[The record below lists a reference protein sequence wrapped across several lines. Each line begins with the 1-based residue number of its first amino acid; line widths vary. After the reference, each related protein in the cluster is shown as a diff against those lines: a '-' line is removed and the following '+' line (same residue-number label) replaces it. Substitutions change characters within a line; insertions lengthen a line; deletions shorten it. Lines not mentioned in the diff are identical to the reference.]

1 MSLDKRFDALVEA
14 VELMNERLYNIE
26 EDFSKL
32 KKDTALHHKYID
44 FLFERTEQ
52 IHNDIKDIRRSQGQI
67 MKKLSKNTK
76 I

>member
-52 IHNDIKDIRRSQGQI
+52 MYSEIKDIKRSQSEI
-67 MKKLSKNTK
+67 IKNITKNSKR
-76 I
+76 

>member
-52 IHNDIKDIRRSQGQI
+52 MHSDIKDIKRSQYEI
-67 MKKLSKNTK
+67 MKKISKNAK
-76 I
+76 R